1 MNTNPRKLLLMLAA
15 VAASAMLP
23 LLALAADDAV
33 PVSTG
38 QAAGQAEVVS
48 AEAAP
53 EDGAQAQEAEVAA
66 VPADIV
72 ETPAPTYVLTA
83 DELLKLAMENSFALR
98 IAEKNAESTYY
109 QYLKYVGMAG
119 GKLGLAGIIKR
130 AGPVS
135 KTPPITQKETTGTLS
150 ATFSYPLA
158 PLGNLGYG
166 KQAAWSGYMA
176 SAAQVDLT
184 RAQTI
189 SSVFTA
195 YVNYLTARN
204 GVAVAE
210 EGMSLAEEQLRNA
223 QLKFANDVSPRF
235 EVIQGEVA
243 VSQARENL
251 IAAKNGANL
260 ALSALYL
267 AVGITPEAQFKG
279 MEVDVEYAEALDR
292 AVRYIS
298 YDLYPMLDAQGLY
311 GAFNEK
317 TPQYFALQGQ
327 VGLYHYQVLAYK
339 RAPYFSLD
347 AGYSRLEGYPMSG
360 PENWSLGISGK
371 IDLWDAGTTEATQDG
386 FRAQEDAALLQLD
399 QYKQAFRLNIDSTLS
414 TLQTAIESHNT
425 SIDTLAQAE
434 EALRMARLGYRE
446 GVVTHA
452 DLVGARTAYLGAEL
466 GEFSARMSVITSY
479 QALLT
484 LLGIGKEDMYLPT
497 TTSDVSAISA
507 GVIPNE
513 ED

>member
-1 MNTNPRKLLLMLAA
+1 MNTNQRKFVLLLAA
-15 VAASAMLP
+15 VALSALLP
-23 LLALAADDAV
+23 LMALAAEDAV
-33 PVSTG
+33 PVSKT
-38 QAAGQAEVVS
+38 QPASQAEVVS

-53 EDGAQAQEAEVAA
+53 DESAPEATEAAPAEVAA
-66 VPADIV
+66 EV
-72 ETPAPTYVLTA
+72 APTYVLTA

-135 KTPPITQKETTGTLS
+135 KTPPITQKETTGSLS

-189 SSVFTA
+189 SGVFTA

-204 GVAVAE
+204 AAAVAE

-223 QLKFANDVSPRF
+223 QVKFANDVSPRF

-243 VSQARENL
+243 VSQARESL
-251 IAAKNGANL
+251 ISAKNGASL

-298 YDLYPMLDAQGLY
+298 NDLYPMLEAQGLY
-311 GAFNEK
+311 EAYLEK

-339 RAPYFSLD
+339 RAPYLSLD
-347 AGYSRLEGYPMSG
+347 AAYSRLEGYPMSG
-360 PENWSLGISGK
+360 PESWSLGLSGK
-371 IDLWDAGTTEATQDG
+371 IDLWDAGTTEATQNG
-386 FRAQEDAALLQLD
+386 FRSQEDAALLQLD
-399 QYKQAFRLNIDSTLS
+399 QYKQAFRLNIDSALS
-414 TLQTAIESHNT
+414 TLQTSIESHNT

-434 EALRMARLGYRE
+434 EALRMARLGYKE

-452 DLVGARTAYLGAEL
+452 DLVGARTAYLGSEL
-466 GEFSARMSVITSY
+466 GEFGARMSVITSY

-484 LLGIGKEDMYLPT
+484 LLGIGKEDLYLPT
-497 TTSDVSAISA
+497 TTSDISAISA
-507 GVIPNE
+507 GVILNE
-513 ED
+513 KD